1 MKHPVL
7 FEIVLIIAGFALA
20 LVFSLGGQMLGSTD
34 SDLNISI
41 GRIIAGLLLIV
52 IFHRCFDWKKQFSG
66 LLIALPA
73 LLFAVWNIANHFLSN
88 GEYAPLSLEILILG
102 LAPAIFEEVIFRGIF
117 IHNLKANG
125 KSDMTA
131 LIISALVFGAIHLTN
146 AVGGDIPQTL
156 VQTGYAIVVGLVFG
170 AIYIRSE
177 DLITVIIMHAAIDIT
192 NRVFMGSTN
201 TSTTVLILFVVLL
214 AAEAA
219 YAFMLTSKAPKKETA

>member
-1 MKHPVL
+1 
-7 FEIVLIIAGFALA
+7 
-20 LVFSLGGQMLGSTD
+20 
-34 SDLNISI
+34 
-41 GRIIAGLLLIV
+41 
-52 IFHRCFDWKKQFSG
+52 
-66 LLIALPA
+66 
-73 LLFAVWNIANHFLSN
+73 
-88 GEYAPLSLEILILG
+88 
-102 LAPAIFEEVIFRGIF
+102 
-117 IHNLKANG
+117 
-125 KSDMTA
+125 MTA